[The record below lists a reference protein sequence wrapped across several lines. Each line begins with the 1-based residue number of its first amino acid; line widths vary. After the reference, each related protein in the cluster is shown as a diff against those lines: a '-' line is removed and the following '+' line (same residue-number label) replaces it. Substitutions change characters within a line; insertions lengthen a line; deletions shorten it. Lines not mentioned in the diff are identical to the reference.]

1 MEELQYPIGRFKLP
15 SVIDKAQVKKW
26 IDVIEH
32 FPNQLRTETNHLSE
46 EQLNTSYRPGGWT
59 VRQLVNHCADSHMNA
74 FIRFKLALTEE
85 NPLITAYKQDDWAN
99 LTDSKVM
106 PIDASLK
113 IIEGLHARWT
123 LLLHGFSAADLK
135 RTYIHPE
142 KGREVKLEEALAN
155 YAWHCEHHLAHITS
169 LKSRMAWY

>member
-1 MEELQYPIGRFKLP
+1 MQELQYPIGRFKLP
-15 SVIDKAQVKKW
+15 SVIDKTQVKKW

-32 FPNQLRTETNHLSE
+32 FPNQLRIETNHLSE

-85 NPLITAYKQDDWAN
+85 NPLITAYKQDEWAN
-99 LTDSKVM
+99 LTDSKAI

-123 LLLHGFSAADLK
+123 MLLHGFSAADLK

-155 YAWHCEHHLAHITS
+155 YAWHCEHHLAHIVS
-169 LKSRMAWY
+169 LKKRMGWS